1 MWLACRKTKDSQREE
16 QRTDRQREHEKG
28 MYIEDCGAPI
38 SQEIS
43 RSRSRAHKA
52 THVIAFIQ
60 SSSYHLPSQCA
71 CCSDYQN
78 ACGSH
83 WCPSWHCRYN
93 CSCIL
98 SCSHCRCCCC
108 CCCRCS
114 CSSPLCVA
122 QASLRRG
129 YLESGS
135 RLEIPTHGDTSID
148 IGDLPGE
155 LGLSFDDRLTSKCGA
170 TDGRCCSRHYW
181 SKKEKKRIP
190 HSSHPSFVR
199 SFLCFF
205 LATNHAQGKTHSR
218 APTGGATN
226 NNAWNPNSFS
236 LKNFQ
241 ETKSKQTFALS
252 ECRAH
257 PILPGNYTNDNMT
270 RV

>member
-1 MWLACRKTKDSQREE
+1 LLSSSAELESVIDKSHGEVLSRKKECGWLAERQKTHRGRNKGQ
-16 QRTDRQREHEKG
+16 TDRGSTK

-60 SSSYHLPSQCA
+60 SSPHHLPSQCA
-71 CCSDYQN
+71 CCSNYQN

-93 CSCIL
+93 CSCTL
-98 SCSHCRCCCC
+98 SCSHCCCCCCC

-129 YLESGS
+129 YLGSGS

-181 SKKEKKRIP
+181 SKKGEKKNSP
-190 HSSHPSFVR
+190 QLSPFLPFFLPSFV
-199 SFLCFF
+199 
-205 LATNHAQGKTHSR
+205 
-218 APTGGATN
+218 
-226 NNAWNPNSFS
+226 SFS
-236 LKNFQ
+236 CTREITLASSNRW
-241 ETKSKQTFALS
+241 SDKQQ
-252 ECRAH
+252 RAK
-257 PILPGNYTNDNMT
+257 P
-270 RV
+270 